1 MSYVDLGTIIAY
13 QKVYSTY
20 SATIKIRSVSNE
32 TVYMNVSVEQLERIA
47 EVLDTPHSNKDY
59 GTTSQFYQTTGI
71 QH

>member
-1 MSYVDLGTIIAY
+1 MGYVDVGTIIAY

-32 TVYMNVSVEQLERIA
+32 TVWMNVSVEQLEKIA
-47 EVLDTPHSNKDY
+47 EVLATPHSNKDY